1 MVRFVKWDGVDVC
14 FFSPLLFSPALQ
26 VPILMNLADAGSPAL
41 NHDNQ
46 MLPLENYGVKCMSM
60 G

>member
-1 MVRFVKWDGVDVC
+1 
-14 FFSPLLFSPALQ
+14 
-26 VPILMNLADAGSPAL
+26 MNLADAGSPAL